1 MGNLSLVSRESN
13 GNLTRVERLSNKNAA
28 FPQVATVYGKPIY
41 GELHASRQ
49 RSVESS
55 CVQILKYNSLK
66 SVDMSKRIGHYPLVK
81 QLRSAVQ

>member
-28 FPQVATVYGKPIY
+28 FPQVAT
-41 GELHASRQ
+41 RQ
-49 RSVESS
+49 RSMESS
-55 CVQILKYNSLK
+55 CVQILKHNSLK
-66 SVDMSKRIGHYPLVK
+66 SVDMSKRIEHYPLVK